1 MRLGAP
7 IVVAAALAAGPAAA
21 QDTEQWGTAR
31 GWDVRVDSSM
41 GDGCFVLAGFED
53 GTVFRLG
60 FDRTDDSA
68 YLMVGNDDWSSIEEG
83 KDYALEIR
91 MDRAAPWEA
100 PATGVRLDGSPFL
113 FIPLDEAD
121 FVDEFMRKHTLAI
134 DYDGTA
140 VAHLSLEGSSA
151 AIVEMV
157 ECQEK
162 VDRGEDPFK
171 N

>member
-1 MRLGAP
+1 MPSSNPASTKQPFP
-7 IVVAAALAAGPAAA
+7 IELS
-21 QDTEQWGTAR
+21 T
-31 GWDVRVDSSM
+31 
-41 GDGCFVLAGFED
+41 
-53 GTVFRLG
+53 
-60 FDRTDDSA
+60 RTSQP
-68 YLMVGNDDWSSIEEG
+68 
-83 KDYALEIR
+83 
-91 MDRAAPWEA
+91 RAVPHCSVSWA
-100 PATGVRLDGSPFL
+100 ATGIRLDGSPFL